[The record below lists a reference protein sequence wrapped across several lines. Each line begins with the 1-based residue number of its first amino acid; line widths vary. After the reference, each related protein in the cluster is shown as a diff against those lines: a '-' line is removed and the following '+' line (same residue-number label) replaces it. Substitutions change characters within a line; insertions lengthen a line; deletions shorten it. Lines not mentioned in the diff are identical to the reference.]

1 MRTII
6 LISVLVLTS
15 LFGNA
20 QQTKNSEE
28 KFELI
33 LELAEKN
40 ICNPALLNTPEWE
53 DFKTI
58 MRSDS
63 IAQLTGKEYKRA
75 FNRHSEDL
83 TFSHFYL
90 KYHSPKKAATKNSK
104 KAFELEEMDGET
116 VVLKLRQFV
125 ADAAGMQK
133 IVKEIT
139 AKGYE
144 NLIIDLRNNGGGTL
158 DAAVVLARF
167 LTGEPID
174 SGVYLTR
181 KWFNTNDHYPS
192 KNEISA
198 FPYLM
203 DLTYEGIQ
211 KINREPAFRVVLP
224 PHQNPTFEGK
234 VFVLTN
240 GNTASTCEPVVDIL
254 KRKKVA
260 TVIGER
266 TAGAML
272 SANFFRVNEEF
283 SIFIP
288 VADYLNEEGV
298 RLDKKGVSP
307 HIKTKSEEALNVAL
321 QLIATK
327 KQADI

>member
-1 MRTII
+1 MRKII
-6 LISVLVLTS
+6 LLSALVLIS

-20 QQTKNSEE
+20 QETKSSED
-28 KFELI
+28 KLELI

-40 ICNPALLNTPEWE
+40 ICNPAFLNTAEWE
-53 DFKTI
+53 EFKTI

-63 IAQLTGKEYKRA
+63 IAQLTGIEYKRA

-90 KYHSPKKAATKNSK
+90 KYHSATKRTAAKKKKK
-104 KAFELEEMDGET
+104 KAFELEEIDERT
-116 VVLKLRQFV
+116 VVLNLRQFV

-133 IVKEIT
+133 IVNEI
-139 AKGYE
+139 AAEGYE

-167 LTGEPID
+167 LTGEAID

-192 KNEISA
+192 KNEFSD

-203 DLTYEGIQ
+203 DFTYEGIQ

-234 VFVLTN
+234 VYVLTN
-240 GNTASTCEPVVDIL
+240 RNTASTCEPVVDIL
-254 KRKKVA
+254 KRKNVA

-272 SANFFRVNEEF
+272 SANFFRVNEDF

-307 HIKTKSEEALNVAL
+307 DIETESEDALTTAL
-321 QLIATK
+321 DLIAGNS
-327 KQADI
+327 